1 MLAKA
6 VGAVTTLCRSA
17 CRSGSAL
24 RMGRRV
30 NVAATLVRLVP
41 VLNELCVVRLAR
53 GSQAIVRRSR
63 AASTPLRPRK
73 AA

>member
-24 RMGRRV
+24 RMGRRE
-30 NVAATLVRLVP
+30 NVAATVRLVP
-41 VLNELCVVRLAR
+41 VLSELCVVRLAR